1 MKKRITILLLITG
14 MAFGRNVFA
23 GHITGGEISY
33 YYMGAPNMFMVI
45 LKLFRDCQGVPL
57 PNVQTICIS
66 SSSCGVNFMRTVNMF
81 YSQPLLQPACLIPGT
96 SSCQGGTALGM
107 EEIVYQDTLTLTGL
121 CNDWVM
127 SYSSCC
133 MGNVNTISG
142 MPSIYI
148 EARLNNLLAPTGS
161 SPAFQS
167 LALPWFCLNT
177 YSTYNFGSTDADG
190 DLLNYSF
197 ESVMDA
203 SGSCPLIPT
212 AAAYMIPY
220 SPANPLSS
228 SIPITLNTS
237 GLMEFTPNVLQTAV
251 IKVRVTA
258 LANGGI
264 TGSIMRQNVV
274 TIVNGITGVPDLP
287 GENFNIEI
295 FPNVSEGVFNYSLSK
310 NFNGKLNIEIFNAFG
325 KIVFSQKAI
334 GASGESN
341 SLDLAN
347 LPSGIYLVSFSEEN
361 KRSVKRIIK
370 L

>member
-1 MKKRITILLLITG
+1 MKKRITILLLIAG
-14 MAFGRNVFA
+14 MALTKNIFA

-33 YYMGAPNMFMVI
+33 YYTGAPNMFMVT
-45 LKLFRDCQGVPL
+45 LKLFRDCQGIPL

-81 YSQPLLQPACLIPGT
+81 YTQQLLQPACLMPGT

-107 EEIVYQDTLTLTGL
+107 EEIIYQDTVTLSML

-142 MPSIYI
+142 MPSIYL
-148 EARLNNLLAPTGS
+148 EARLNNLAAPTGS
-161 SPAFQS
+161 SPQFQF

-177 YSTYNFGSTDADG
+177 YSTYNFASTDVDG
-190 DLLNYSF
+190 DLLSYSF
-197 ESVMDA
+197 ETVMDA
-203 SGSCPLIPT
+203 SGSCPLVPS
-212 AAAYMIPY
+212 AAIYMIPY

-251 IKVRVTA
+251 IKVRVNA
-258 LANGGI
+258 LGNGGI

-274 TIVNGITGVPDLP
+274 YIINGTTGISALP
-287 GENFNIEI
+287 NENFTLSV
-295 FPNVSEGVFNYSLSK
+295 FPNVSERFFNFSLSQQS
-310 NFNGKLNIEIFNAFG
+310 NE
-325 KIVFSQKAI
+325 KITI
-334 GASGESN
+334 DIIN
-341 SLDLAN
+341 SLGEAVYSKSIYAGNTETNSIDLGGFPAGVYMAAFTAGN
-347 LPSGIYLVSFSEEN
+347 E
-361 KRSVKRIIK
+361 KRIEKIIK